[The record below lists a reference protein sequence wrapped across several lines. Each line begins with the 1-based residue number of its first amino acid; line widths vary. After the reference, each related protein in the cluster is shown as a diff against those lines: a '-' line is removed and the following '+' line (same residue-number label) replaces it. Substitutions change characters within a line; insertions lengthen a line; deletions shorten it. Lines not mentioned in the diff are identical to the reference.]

1 MIACNPKRDGILN
14 FKKRNKK
21 LIIYW
26 TKSLTIT
33 PHLGLITMF
42 NKLSIFLITG
52 IEHPVR
58 IDLFP
63 YSNDLLGNFAK
74 HTLHY
79 QAFYH
84 IPCSFKMRFCLFLSF
99 IALSNVCLI
108 LISFSLSDLTFTY
121 LHELGIR
128 KV

>member
-74 HTLHY
+74 HTLYY

-84 IPCSFKMRFCLFLSF
+84 IPCSFKML
-99 IALSNVCLI
+99 AI
-108 LISFSLSDLTFTY
+108 LPLPVLHSSKQCMPYFDIILTF
-121 LHELGIR
+121 
-128 KV
+128 